1 MPWRRILIASV
12 AVLAVAGVAGAV
24 VVHRMTTGKL
34 DHGTVF
40 AQTSGELGVRPGEL
54 FSVEVSAHRVTGQV
68 WTVAEPDPSAGASV
82 GASVGAS
89 AGSSAGSSAGAS
101 TGGASVRAVG
111 DEYVKNVGLGDL
123 VGATGS
129 AGSGGR
135 YYFVFRA
142 GPDPG
147 RTTITLHNPNHVGR
161 PGSSDQDE
169 RRFTVDVR

>member
-1 MPWRRILIASV
+1 MNWRRILV
-12 AVLAVAGVAGAV
+12 AALALLAVAGVVGAV

-40 AQTSGELGVRPGEL
+40 TGDSGELAVKPGQL

-68 WTVAEPDPSAGASV
+68 WSVADPAPDPAV
-82 GASVGAS
+82 VQ
-89 AGSSAGSSAGAS
+89 
-101 TGGASVRAVG
+101 TVG
-111 DEYVKNVGLGDL
+111 DEYVKNFGLKDL

-142 GPDPG
+142 GPNPG
-147 RTTITLHNPNHVGR
+147 RATITLHNPNHTDGA
-161 PGSSDQDE
+161 GGSDQGE
-169 RRFTVDVR
+169 RHYTVEVR

>member
-1 MPWRRILIASV
+1 MRWRRILIAAV
-12 AVLAVAGVAGAV
+12 ALLAVAGVVGAV

-40 AQTSGELGVRPGEL
+40 AQASGELAVKPGEL

-68 WTVAEPDPSAGASV
+68 WTVADPAPGSAPDPAAPQAPDSAA
-82 GASVGAS
+82 
-89 AGSSAGSSAGAS
+89 
-101 TGGASVRAVG
+101 VRSVG
-111 DEYVKNVGLGDL
+111 DEYVKDFGLKDL

-142 GPDPG
+142 GPNPG
-147 RTTITLHNPNHVGR
+147 RATITLRNPNRAAR
-161 PGSSDQDE
+161 PGGSDQDE
-169 RRFTVDVR
+169 RQFTVDVR